1 MRLDGRAASSG
12 FSDAGWAPMTQLPIG
27 LSCFQDESE
36 RLLIRKSKE
45 LTGCTGNFK
54 ARLI

>member
-1 MRLDGRAASSG
+1 MRLDGHDASPG
-12 FSDAGWAPMTQLPIG
+12 FSDAGWTLTTVLPIG

-45 LTGCTGNFK
+45 LTGCMGNFK
-54 ARLI
+54 GRLI

>member
-1 MRLDGRAASSG
+1 MQLDGHDASLG
-12 FSDAGWAPMTQLPIG
+12 FSDAGWPLMTLLPIA

-45 LTGCTGNFK
+45 LTGCTYNFK
-54 ARLI
+54 GRLI